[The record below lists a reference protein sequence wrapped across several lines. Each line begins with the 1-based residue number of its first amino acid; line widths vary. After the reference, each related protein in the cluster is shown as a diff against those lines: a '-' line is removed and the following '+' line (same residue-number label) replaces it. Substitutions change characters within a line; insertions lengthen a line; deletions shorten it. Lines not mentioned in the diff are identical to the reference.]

1 MAPQVSDEMHARI
14 IVWHDEQHLSVQEIA
29 GLVGCGVRTVYNILS
44 YHCDY
49 HTLRNPSTRGPHGA
63 NRSLDMGDMNYIE
76 SLIDAQP
83 KIYLDEIQDK
93 LLERRD
99 VFVSIS
105 TLSCTLH
112 QLSMTHK
119 HVANE
124 ALERNE
130 LLRATWQAAYADIP
144 ADYCVWLDKQVWMI
158 AQTSVPWAGLQWVEH
173 AFAVLPLSMVS
184 GILSY
189 LLLHARV

>member
-29 GLVGCGVRTVYNILS
+29 GLVCCGVQTVYNILS
-44 YHCDY
+44 YHREY
-49 HTLRNPSTRGPHGA
+49 HTLRNPSTCRPHCA

-83 KIYLDEIQDK
+83 KIYLYEIQDE

-105 TLSCTLH
+105 TLSCGY
-112 QLSMTHK
+112 Q
-119 HVANE
+119 
-124 ALERNE
+124 
-130 LLRATWQAAYADIP
+130 
-144 ADYCVWLDKQVWMI
+144 
-158 AQTSVPWAGLQWVEH
+158 
-173 AFAVLPLSMVS
+173 
-184 GILSY
+184 
-189 LLLHARV
+189 